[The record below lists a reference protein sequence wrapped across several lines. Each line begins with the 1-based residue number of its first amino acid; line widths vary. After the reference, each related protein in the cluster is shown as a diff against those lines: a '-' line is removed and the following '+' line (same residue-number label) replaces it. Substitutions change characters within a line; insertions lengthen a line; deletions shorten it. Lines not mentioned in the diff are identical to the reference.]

1 MPLFLLSKATSEQ
14 IHDFRD
20 RGLTY
25 GPFNI
30 ERSGG
35 ILPWQIFKTEM
46 SGNKI
51 SSILLPSQPF
61 NMSHL
66 KKKKKKENKNLK
78 LHPSKSAPVL
88 VWFHTNKWTATI
100 KYVQYS
106 MTAGKNT
113 WMSKEKA

>member
-66 KKKKKKENKNLK
+66 KKKKQRKQKPETPPL
-78 LHPSKSAPVL
+78 
-88 VWFHTNKWTATI
+88 
-100 KYVQYS
+100 
-106 MTAGKNT
+106 
-113 WMSKEKA
+113 